1 MSRKNTDCSKG
12 LKWASCLCLLAA
24 SMASLAALLFVFDAA
39 CSVSAFGERLWEV
52 TLVCCRWSCIMCRA
66 FVTRSFR
73 DRLRCAW
80 CCNRRIVPSPPGV
93 VPSLLPPTGSLP
105 LGVTGRAAVAH
116 GEQEADVC
124 GYVGT
129 SRFGWSRDKDRARQ
143 AERRKTGLHVKK
155 AMEGPKY
162 HCAGPGAA
170 SGAATVTFQD
180 FKACLSHL
188 ISFSRRLSSPRFFL
202 NRSVSL
208 TMRVLFC
215 CACLAEVNADGKMRC
230 LIDFPYLKASVPG
243 NTPVRHVLLCQ
254 HQAEP
259 VS

>member
-1 MSRKNTDCSKG
+1 MV
-12 LKWASCLCLLAA
+12 
-24 SMASLAALLFVFDAA
+24 SLAALPFVFDAA
-39 CSVSAFGERLWEV
+39 CSVSAFCERLWEM

-66 FVTRSFR
+66 FVTRSSGIGS
-73 DRLRCAW
+73 DVHGAA
-80 CCNRRIVPSPPGV
+80 IAGVVPSPPGV

-105 LGVTGRAAVAH
+105 LVVTGSAAVAH

-124 GYVGT
+124 GYAGT
-129 SRFGWSRDKDRARQ
+129 SRFRWSRDKERARQ

-155 AMEGPKY
+155 AMEDPKH

-170 SGAATVTFQD
+170 SGAATITFQD
-180 FKACLSHL
+180 FRACLSHL
-188 ISFSRRLSSPRFFL
+188 ISFSRRLPSPRYFL
-202 NRSVSL
+202 NCLVSL

-230 LIDFPYLKASVPG
+230 LIHFPCLKASVPG

-254 HQAEP
+254 HQAAA